1 MSEETV
7 TTSVDRSEGGEGIAP
22 KAAGEKDGG
31 AKLRRSDLM
40 RCFLTWE
47 TTSESC
53 LSYERLMSLGF
64 CHAMSPIINRLY
76 RNKEKRVE
84 ALRRHMA
91 FFNTENNW
99 GAFIPGIV
107 ASMEEDMANG
117 GATTPEAIENVK
129 LGLMGPL
136 AGIGDTMTQSLVRT
150 IIMAV
155 CVDMV
160 RHGNFLGPVIAA
172 LCMAIYIA
180 AIGYTMFSQ
189 GYRTGEKVLAKIS
202 DPAMTGKITNCLSIL
217 GLTIAGAMIMQNVS
231 ISTPLAFQVGES
243 SVVIQDILNAIAP
256 GILNLAFVIG
266 SFFHLKRGGNIFRL
280 MVILVAIA
288 IVASLVGI
296 L

>member
-1 MSEETV
+1 MSEESI
-7 TTSVDRSEGGEGIAP
+7 TTTDERAAAQSDGTGEGGTR
-22 KAAGEKDGG
+22 
-31 AKLRRSDLM
+31 LRRSDLM
-40 RCFLTWE
+40 RSFLIWE

-64 CHAMSPIINRLY
+64 CHAMSPIIRRLY
-76 RNKEKRVE
+76 HTKEERVE

-99 GAFIPGIV
+99 GAFIPGLV

-136 AGIGDTMTQSLVRT
+136 AGIGDTITQGLVRT

-155 CVDMV
+155 CVDLV
-160 RHGNFLGPVIAA
+160 QQGNFLGPWIALA
-172 LCMAIYIA
+172 AMAVYIFA
-180 AIGYTMFSQ
+180 VGYTLFTQ
-189 GYRTGEKVLAKIS
+189 GYRTGEKILSKIS
-202 DPAMTGKITNCLSIL
+202 DPAMMGKITNCLSIL

-231 ISTPLAFQVGES
+231 ISTPLVFQIADS
-243 SVVIQDILNAIAP
+243 TVVIQDILDAIAP
-256 GILNLAFVIG
+256 GILNLAFVLG
-266 SFFHLKRGGNIFRL
+266 SFFYLKRGGNIFRL
-280 MVILVAIA
+280 MGILVVIA
-288 IVASLVGI
+288 IIASLLGI